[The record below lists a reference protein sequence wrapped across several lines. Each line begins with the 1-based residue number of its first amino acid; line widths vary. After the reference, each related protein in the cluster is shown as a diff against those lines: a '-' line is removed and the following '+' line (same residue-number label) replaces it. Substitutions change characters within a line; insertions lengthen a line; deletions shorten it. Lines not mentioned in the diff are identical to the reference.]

1 MAERPSAA
9 QEALSKVED
18 QLSCL
23 VCLEPYTNPRL
34 LSCFHVY
41 CQHCLEDIVAHN
53 RHGQLE
59 CPKCRRPTPLPPT
72 GVSGLQAAFHVHHL
86 FDIQET
92 LKKVKEPQKLAC
104 EKCVKTTRKATS
116 FCRQCT
122 KFICEKCTDTHKEWE
137 EEFEGHEVVTI
148 EKLEGDLIRLVSPKK
163 TSPRCPKHDDI
174 MRLYCETCGELIC
187 INCTVQIH
195 KNHKYCV
202 IADTFESHKKEI
214 LDSLGP
220 VDKQLEATDT
230 ALVNLDGRHAELV
243 EHSGK
248 LATNIHSKFDE
259 IHQALYA
266 REGELMAE
274 LEGHTQQQLKSLSAQ
289 REEVEILQ
297 TQRSSCLHFVRE
309 SIRTGSPGDVLKM
322 KQGVVKQVREL
333 VDTFD
338 PNTLEPRE
346 TTNTFFVPSAQLV
359 KDCKQSGTICTTSV
373 TATPTKRLDKT
384 RVQEAASLRFSNT
397 NHQLI
402 QFPSSNIEAK
412 LFSKLTNKPTYCVVK
427 ERGKGEY
434 EISYQPTVGGA
445 SEMIV
450 RVGGEEVAGS
460 PFPVA
465 VKTPIDKL
473 GTVIKTINDLKS
485 PWGVALNQAGEI
497 IVAEEGAGIVSIFS
511 PTGDKLR
518 TLDTRGTAV
527 GEMKSPRG
535 VAVDGDDNILV
546 VDAGNHRLLKF
557 SRGGD
562 QIAAVGS
569 HGNSPGQFNDPIGV
583 CVNSVNVKVYVVDWC
598 AECVQIFNSDLTFS
612 SKFGSEGSGN
622 GQFSSP
628 YDVAS
633 DRSGCVYVVEYISD
647 RVHVFTPNG
656 VYLRQFGKNGSGNGE
671 LNYPVSIC
679 VDSDDLVYV
688 GENGNNR
695 VSVFTCEGV
704 FLKSF
709 GSKRSGSRQ
718 FKDPVSMVT
727 CMAKVKVRYGNS
739 ATVLCRVS
747 GSMGGQMSS
756 PCHQSS
762 IHWS

>member
-41 CQHCLEDIVAHN
+41 CQHCLEDIVTHN
-53 RHGQLE
+53 RQGQLE

-72 GVSGLQAAFHVHHL
+72 GVSGLQAAFNVHHL

-92 LKKVKEPQKLAC
+92 LKKIKEPQKLAC
-104 EKCVKTTRKATS
+104 EKCSVTNRKATS

-122 KFICEKCTDTHKEWE
+122 KFICEKCTDMHKEWDE
-137 EEFEGHEVVTI
+137 LKNHEIVTI
-148 EKLEGDLIRLVSPKK
+148 QKVEGDLIRLVSPKK
-163 TSPRCPKHDDI
+163 TSPRCPKHDEK
-174 MRLYCETCGELIC
+174 MKLYCEPCGELIC
-187 INCTVQIH
+187 RDCIIHIH
-195 KNHKYCV
+195 KDHKYCV

-220 VDKQLEATDT
+220 VEKQLEATDT
-230 ALVNLDGRHAELV
+230 ALVNLDGRHAEIV
-243 EHSGK
+243 EHGGK
-248 LATNIHSKFDE
+248 LATNIHSKFNE
-259 IHQALYA
+259 IRRAVDA

-346 TTNTFFVPSAQLV
+346 TTNTCFVPSAQLV
-359 KDCKQSGTICTTSV
+359 KECKEFGTIGIPSV
-373 TATPTKRLDKT
+373 TVTPTKRPDKT
-384 RVQEAASLRFSNT
+384 RVQVVASLQTSNI

-402 QFPSSNIEAK
+402 QIPSSTIKVE
-412 LFSKLTNKPTYCVVK
+412 LISKSTNQTTQCIVK

-434 EISYQPTVGGA
+434 DISYQPIVGGA
-445 SEMIV
+445 SELIV

-465 VKTPIDKL
+465 VKTPFDKL
-473 GTVIKTINDLKS
+473 GTVIKTINDLKA
-485 PWGVALNQAGEI
+485 PDGVALNQAGEI
-497 IVAEEGAGIVSIFS
+497 IVAEHDAGIVSIFS

-527 GEMKSPRG
+527 GEMKYPRG

-546 VDAGNHRLLKF
+546 VDYGNHRPLKF

-562 QIAAVGS
+562 LIAAVGS
-569 HGNSPGQFNDPIGV
+569 HGDGPGQFNYPFGV
-583 CVNSVNVKVYVVDWC
+583 CVNSVNGKVYMVDNGLN
-598 AECVQIFNSDLTFS
+598 CVHIFNSDLTFS
-612 SKFGSEGSGN
+612 SKLGSEGSGN
-622 GQFSSP
+622 GQFNRP
-628 YDVAS
+628 HGVAS
-633 DRSGCVYVVEYISD
+633 DRSGCVYVADYYNY
-647 RVHVFTPNG
+647 RVQVFTPDG
-656 VYLRQFGKNGSGNGE
+656 GYLRQFGKYGSGNGE
-671 LNYPVSIC
+671 LGLPVSIC

-688 GENGNNR
+688 GEWGNNR

-709 GSKRSGSRQ
+709 GSYGSGPGQ
-718 FKDPVSMVT
+718 FNGPYGIAVDQCGVVYVSD
-727 CMAKVKVRYGNS
+727 RGNN
-739 ATVLCRVS
+739 RVQIFS
-747 GSMGGQMSS
+747 
-756 PCHQSS
+756 
-762 IHWS
+762 

>member
-1 MAERPSAA
+1 MAEKPSAA

-53 RHGQLE
+53 RQGQLE

-72 GVSGLQAAFHVHHL
+72 GVSGLQAAFNVHHL

-92 LKKVKEPQKLAC
+92 LKKIKEPQKLAC
-104 EKCVKTTRKATS
+104 EKCSVTNRKATS

-122 KFICEKCTDTHKEWE
+122 KFICEKCTDMHKEWDE
-137 EEFEGHEVVTI
+137 LKNHEIVTI
-148 EKLEGDLIRLVSPKK
+148 QKVEGDLIRLVSPKK
-163 TSPRCPKHDDI
+163 TSPRCPKHDEN
-174 MRLYCETCGELIC
+174 MKLYCESCGELIC
-187 INCTVQIH
+187 RDCLVHIH
-195 KNHKYCV
+195 KDHKYCV

-214 LDSLGP
+214 LNSLGP
-220 VDKQLEATDT
+220 VEKQLEATDT
-230 ALVNLDGRHAELV
+230 VLVNLDGRHTKIV
-243 EHSGK
+243 EHRGK
-248 LATNIHSKFDE
+248 IATNIHSKFDE
-259 IHQALYA
+259 IRRALDA

-274 LEGHTQQQLKSLSAQ
+274 LEGHTQQKLKSLSAQ

-346 TTNTFFVPSAQLV
+346 TTNTCFVPSAQLV
-359 KDCKQSGTICTTSV
+359 KECKEFGALCCVNIPQKAIAGQKVIAHC
-373 TATPTKRLDKT
+373 
-384 RVQEAASLRFSNT
+384 RFLSPKNSA
-397 NHQLI
+397 
-402 QFPSSNIEAK
+402 PPEAK
-412 LFSKLTNKPTYCVVK
+412 LISKITDKATKCVVK

-434 EISYQPTVGGA
+434 EISSQPTVGGA
-445 SEMIV
+445 SELIV

-465 VKTPIDKL
+465 VKTLVNKL
-473 GTVIKTINDLKS
+473 GTVIKTINDLKT

-497 IVAEEGAGIVSIFS
+497 IVAEQDAGIVSIFS

-518 TLDTRGTAV
+518 TLDTRGTA
-527 GEMKSPRG
+527 MKHPQS

-546 VDAGNHRLLKF
+546 VDRGINRLLKF

-562 QIAAVGS
+562 LIAAVGS
-569 HGNSPGQFNDPIGV
+569 HGNGPGQFNDPIGV
-583 CVNSVNVKVYVVDWC
+583 CVNSVNGKVYVVDNG
-598 AECVQIFNSDLTFS
+598 AHCVHIFNSDLTFS
-612 SKFGSEGSGN
+612 SKFGSNGSGN
-622 GQFSSP
+622 GQFNYP
-628 YDVAS
+628 WDVAS
-633 DRSGCVYVVEYISD
+633 DRSGCVYVADYYNH
-647 RVHVFTPNG
+647 RVQVFTPDG
-656 VYLRQFGKNGSGNGE
+656 GYLRQFGKRGSGNRE
-671 LNYPVSIC
+671 LEFPASIC

-688 GENGNNR
+688 GEYGNDR

-709 GSKRSGSRQ
+709 GSRGSGSGQ
-718 FKDPVSMVT
+718 FNGPYGIAVDQCGVVYVSDH
-727 CMAKVKVRYGNS
+727 GNN
-739 ATVLCRVS
+739 RVQILS
-747 GSMGGQMSS
+747 
-756 PCHQSS
+756 
-762 IHWS
+762 

>member
-53 RHGQLE
+53 RQGQLE
-59 CPKCRRPTPLPPT
+59 CPKCRRPTSLPPT
-72 GVSGLQAAFHVHHL
+72 GVNGLQAAFNVHHL

-104 EKCVKTTRKATS
+104 EKCSKTTRKATS

-122 KFICEKCTDTHKEWE
+122 KFICDLCTNIHKEY

-148 EKLEGDLIRLVSPKK
+148 EKVEGDLIRLVSPNKV
-163 TSPRCPKHDDI
+163 TPRCPKHNKSLK
-174 MRLYCETCGELIC
+174 LYCEPCGELIC
-187 INCTVQIH
+187 THCIVQIH
-195 KNHKYCV
+195 KDHKYCV

-220 VDKQLEATDT
+220 VEKQLEATDT
-230 ALVNLDGRHAELV
+230 ALVNLDGRHAEII
-243 EHSGK
+243 EHGGK
-248 LATNIHSKFDE
+248 IATNIHSKFDE
-259 IHQALYA
+259 IRRALDA

-346 TTNTFFVPSAQLV
+346 TTNTCFVPSAQLV
-359 KDCKQSGTICTTSV
+359 KECKKFGALCCVNIPQKAIADQKV
-373 TATPTKRLDKT
+373 TAYC
-384 RVQEAASLRFSNT
+384 RFLSPKNSA
-397 NHQLI
+397 
-402 QFPSSNIEAK
+402 PPEAK
-412 LFSKLTNKPTYCVVK
+412 LISKITDKATKCVVK

-434 EISYQPTVGGA
+434 EIFYQPTVGGA
-445 SEMIV
+445 SELIV
-450 RVGGEEVAGS
+450 RLGGEEVAGS

-473 GTVIKTINDLKS
+473 GTVIKTINDLKT
-485 PWGVALNQAGEI
+485 PDGVALNQAGEI
-497 IVAEEGAGIVSIFS
+497 IVAEHDAGIVSIFS

-518 TLDTRGTAV
+518 TLDTRGIAV
-527 GEMKSPRG
+527 GEMKNPCG

-546 VDAGNHRLLKF
+546 VDAGNNRLLKF

-562 QIAAVGS
+562 LIAAVGS
-569 HGNSPGQFNDPIGV
+569 HGDGPGQFNNPFGV
-583 CVNSVNVKVYVVDWC
+583 CVNSVNGKVYVVDFG
-598 AECVQIFNSDLTFS
+598 ANCVHIFNSDLTFS
-612 SKFGSEGSGN
+612 SKFGSKGSGN
-622 GQFSSP
+622 GQFNSP
-628 YDVAS
+628 WDVAS
-633 DRSGCVYVVEYISD
+633 DRSGCVYVVDCYNA
-647 RVHVFTPNG
+647 RVQVFTPDG
-656 VYLRQFGKNGSGNGE
+656 GYLRQFGKRGGGNGE
-671 LNYPVSIC
+671 LDRPVSIC
-679 VDSDDLVYV
+679 VDSDNLVYV
-688 GENGNNR
+688 GELGNKR

-709 GSKRSGSRQ
+709 GSEGSGPGQ
-718 FKDPVSMVT
+718 FNLPYGIAVDQCGVVYVSD
-727 CMAKVKVRYGNS
+727 YGNN
-739 ATVLCRVS
+739 RVQIFS
-747 GSMGGQMSS
+747 
-756 PCHQSS
+756 
-762 IHWS
+762 

>member
-53 RHGQLE
+53 RQGQLE

-72 GVSGLQAAFHVHHL
+72 GVSGLQAAFNVHHL

-104 EKCVKTTRKATS
+104 EKCSVTNRKATS

-122 KFICEKCTDTHKEWE
+122 KFICEKCTDMHKEWE
-137 EEFEGHEVVTI
+137 ELKGHEVVTI
-148 EKLEGDLIRLVSPKK
+148 EKVEGDLIRLVSPKK
-163 TSPRCPKHDDI
+163 TSPRCPKHDEK
-174 MRLYCETCGELIC
+174 MKLYCEPCGELIC
-187 INCTVQIH
+187 RDCIIHIH
-195 KNHKYCV
+195 KDHKYCV

-220 VDKQLEATDT
+220 VEKQLEATDT
-230 ALVNLDGRHAELV
+230 ALVNLDGRHAEIV
-243 EHSGK
+243 EHGGK
-248 LATNIHSKFDE
+248 IATNIHSKFDE
-259 IHQALYA
+259 LHQALYA

-346 TTNTFFVPSAQLV
+346 TTNTCFVPSAQLV
-359 KDCKQSGTICTTSV
+359 KDCKEFGAIGIPSV
-373 TATPTKRLDKT
+373 TVTPTKRLDKT
-384 RVQEAASLRFSNT
+384 RVQGSTSLRFSNT

-402 QFPSSNIEAK
+402 QIPSLNIKAE
-412 LFSKLTNKPTYCVVK
+412 LISKSTNQTTKCVVK

-445 SEMIV
+445 SELIV

-473 GTVIKTINDLKS
+473 GTVIKTINDLKK

-497 IVAEEGAGIVSIFS
+497 IVAEHDAGIVSIFS

-527 GEMKSPRG
+527 GEMKNPRG

-546 VDAGNHRLLKF
+546 VDRGNHRLLKF

-562 QIAAVGS
+562 LIAAVGS
-569 HGNSPGQFNDPIGV
+569 HGDGPGQFNNPIGV
-583 CVNSVNVKVYVVDWC
+583 CVNSVNGKVYVVDFG
-598 AECVQIFNSDLTFS
+598 AHCVHIFNSDLTFS
-612 SKFGSEGSGN
+612 SKFGSKGSGN
-622 GQFSSP
+622 GQFNYP
-628 YDVAS
+628 WDVAS
-633 DRSGCVYVVEYISD
+633 DRSGCVYVADYGNA
-647 RVHVFTPNG
+647 RVQVFTPDG
-656 VYLRQFGKNGSGNGE
+656 GYLRQFGKRGSGNGE

-709 GSKRSGSRQ
+709 GSKGSGPGQ
-718 FKDPVSMVT
+718 FNSPYGIAVDQCGVVYVSD
-727 CMAKVKVRYGNS
+727 YGNN
-739 ATVLCRVS
+739 RVQIFS
-747 GSMGGQMSS
+747 
-756 PCHQSS
+756 
-762 IHWS
+762 

>member
-53 RHGQLE
+53 RQGQLE

-72 GVSGLQAAFHVHHL
+72 GVSGLQAAFNVHHL

-104 EKCVKTTRKATS
+104 EKCSVTNRKATS

-122 KFICEKCTDTHKEWE
+122 KFICEKCTDMHKEWDE
-137 EEFEGHEVVTI
+137 LKNHEIVSIQKV
-148 EKLEGDLIRLVSPKK
+148 EGDLIRLVSPKK
-163 TSPRCPKHDDI
+163 MSPRCPKHDEN
-174 MRLYCETCGELIC
+174 MKLYCEPCGELIC
-187 INCTVQIH
+187 IHCTVQIH
-195 KNHKYCV
+195 KDHKYYV

-220 VDKQLEATDT
+220 VEKQLEATDT
-230 ALVNLDGRHAELV
+230 ALVNLDGRHAEIV
-243 EHSGK
+243 EHGGK

-338 PNTLEPRE
+338 PNTLEPRQ
-346 TTNTFFVPSAQLV
+346 TTNTCFVPSAQLV
-359 KDCKQSGTICTTSV
+359 KDCKEFGALCFVNIPQKAIAGQKINAHCRFLSAKNSAPPEAELVSKITDK
-373 TATPTKRLDKT
+373 ATK
-384 RVQEAASLRFSNT
+384 
-397 NHQLI
+397 
-402 QFPSSNIEAK
+402 
-412 LFSKLTNKPTYCVVK
+412 CVVK

-434 EISYQPTVGGA
+434 EISYQPTLGGA
-445 SEMIV
+445 SKLIV
-450 RVGGEEVAGS
+450 RVGGEEVVGS
-460 PFPVA
+460 LFPVA

-473 GTVIKTINDLKS
+473 GTVIKTINDLKKTR
-485 PWGVALNQAGEI
+485 GVALNQAGEI
-497 IVAEEGAGIVSIFS
+497 IVAEWNADIVSIFS
-511 PTGDKLR
+511 PTGDELR

-527 GEMKSPRG
+527 GEMKEPRG

-546 VDAGNHRLLKF
+546 VDNGNHRLLKF

-562 QIAAVGS
+562 VIAAVGS
-569 HGNSPGQFNDPIGV
+569 HSDGLGQFNDPIGV
-583 CVNSVNVKVYVVDWC
+583 CVNSVNGKVYVVDYG
-598 AECVQIFNSDLTFS
+598 AYCVHIFNSDLTFS
-612 SKFGSEGSGN
+612 SKFGSKGSGN
-622 GQFSSP
+622 GQFNDP
-628 YDVAS
+628 RDVAS
-633 DRSGCVYVVEYISD
+633 DRSGCVYVADFINHQVQ
-647 RVHVFTPNG
+647 VFTANG
-656 VYLRQFGKNGSGNGE
+656 GYLRQFGKKGSGNEE

-688 GENGNNR
+688 GEYGNDC

-704 FLKSF
+704 FLKLFGSF
-709 GSKRSGSRQ
+709 GSRPGQ
-718 FKDPVSMVT
+718 FNGPYGIAVDQCGVVYVSDH
-727 CMAKVKVRYGNS
+727 GN
-739 ATVLCRVS
+739 TRVQIFS
-747 GSMGGQMSS
+747 
-756 PCHQSS
+756 
-762 IHWS
+762 

>member
-53 RHGQLE
+53 RQGQLE

-72 GVSGLQAAFHVHHL
+72 GVSGLQAAFNIHHL
-86 FDIQET
+86 FHIQET

-104 EKCVKTTRKATS
+104 EKCSKTTRKATS

-122 KFICEKCTDTHKEWE
+122 KFICDLCTNIHKEY

-148 EKLEGDLIRLVSPKK
+148 EKVESDLIRLVSPKK
-163 TSPRCPKHDDI
+163 TSPLCPKHDDKL
-174 MRLYCETCGELIC
+174 RLYCETCGELIC
-187 INCTVQIH
+187 RDCLVHIH
-195 KNHKYCV
+195 KDHKYCV

-220 VDKQLEATDT
+220 VEKQLEATDT
-230 ALVNLDGRHAELV
+230 ALVNLDGRHAEIV
-243 EHSGK
+243 EHGGK
-248 LATNIHSKFDE
+248 IATNIHSKFDE
-259 IHQALYA
+259 LHQALYA

-274 LEGHTQQQLKSLSAQ
+274 LKGHTQQQLKSLSAQ
-289 REEVEILQ
+289 REEVDILQ

-346 TTNTFFVPSAQLV
+346 TTNTCFVPSV
-359 KDCKQSGTICTTSV
+359 KDCKEFGSIGIPSV
-373 TATPTKRLDKT
+373 TVTPTKRLDKT
-384 RVQEAASLRFSNT
+384 GVQEAASLRFSNT
-397 NHQLI
+397 NRDLI
-402 QFPSSNIEAK
+402 QIPSSTIKAELK
-412 LFSKLTNKPTYCVVK
+412 SKLTNQTTKCVVK

-434 EISYQPTVGGA
+434 EISYQRTVGGA
-445 SEMIV
+445 SELIV

-473 GTVIKTINDLKS
+473 GTVIKTINNLKE
-485 PWGVALNQAGEI
+485 PWGVAFNQAGEI
-497 IVAEEGAGIVSIFS
+497 IVAEWDVGIVSIFS

-527 GEMKSPRG
+527 GEMKHPRV

-546 VDAGNHRLLKF
+546 VDGGNHRLLKF

-562 QIAAVGS
+562 LIAAVGS
-569 HGNSPGQFNDPIGV
+569 HGDGPGQFNDPFGV
-583 CVNSVNVKVYVVDWC
+583 CVNSVNGKVYVVDHG
-598 AECVQIFNSDLTFS
+598 AHCVHIFNSDLTLS
-612 SKFGSEGSGN
+612 SKFGSRGRSNGQFDYPWDVASDSGCVYVADAGNNRVQVFTPDGGYLRQFKKKGSGN
-622 GQFSSP
+622 GQLYWP
-628 YDVAS
+628 
-633 DRSGCVYVVEYISD
+633 I
-647 RVHVFTPNG
+647 
-656 VYLRQFGKNGSGNGE
+656 
-671 LNYPVSIC
+671 SIC
-679 VDSDDLVYV
+679 VDSDYLVCV
-688 GENGNNR
+688 GERGNNR

-709 GSKRSGSRQ
+709 GSEGSGPGQ
-718 FKDPVSMVT
+718 FYGPYGIAVDQCGVVYVSDSD
-727 CMAKVKVRYGNS
+727 NN
-739 ATVLCRVS
+739 RV
-747 GSMGGQMSS
+747 QIF
-756 PCHQSS
+756 C
-762 IHWS
+762 

>member
-41 CQHCLEDIVAHN
+41 CQHCLEDLVAHN
-53 RHGQLE
+53 RQGQLE
-59 CPKCRRPTPLPPT
+59 CPKCRRPTPLPT

-104 EKCVKTTRKATS
+104 EKCSKTTRKATS

-122 KFICEKCTDTHKEWE
+122 KFICDLCTNIHKEYK
-137 EEFEGHEVVTI
+137 EFEGHEVVTI
-148 EKLEGDLIRLVSPKK
+148 EKVEGDLIRLVSPKK
-163 TSPRCPKHDDI
+163 TSPRCPKHDEN
-174 MRLYCETCGELIC
+174 MKLYCEPCGELIC
-187 INCTVQIH
+187 IHCTVQIH
-195 KNHKYCV
+195 KDHKYCV

-220 VDKQLEATDT
+220 VEKQLEATDT
-230 ALVNLDGRHAELV
+230 ALINLDGRHAEIV
-243 EHSGK
+243 EHGGK
-248 LATNIHSKFDE
+248 IATNIHSKFDE
-259 IHQALYA
+259 LHQALYA

-322 KQGVVKQVREL
+322 KQGVVNQVREL

-346 TTNTFFVPSAQLV
+346 TTNTCFVPSAQLV
-359 KDCKQSGTICTTSV
+359 KDCKEFGAIGIPSV
-373 TATPTKRLDKT
+373 TVTPTKRLDKT
-384 RVQEAASLRFSNT
+384 RVQGTTSLRFTNT

-402 QFPSSNIEAK
+402 QIPSLNIKAE
-412 LFSKLTNKPTYCVVK
+412 LISKSTNQTTNCVVK

-445 SEMIV
+445 SELIV
-450 RVGGEEVAGS
+450 RVGGEDVAGS

-485 PWGVALNQAGEI
+485 PYGVALNQAGEI
-497 IVAEEGAGIVSIFS
+497 IVAEHDAGIVSIFS

-527 GEMKSPRG
+527 GEMKYPHC

-546 VDAGNHRLLKF
+546 VHRGNHQLLKF

-562 QIAAVGS
+562 LIAAVGS
-569 HGNSPGQFNDPIGV
+569 RGDGPGQFNNPIGV
-583 CVNSVNVKVYVVDWC
+583 CVNSVNGKVYVTDIYAHC
-598 AECVQIFNSDLTFS
+598 LHIFNSDLTFS
-612 SKFGSEGSGN
+612 SKFGSKGRGN
-622 GQFSSP
+622 GLFNSP
-628 YDVAS
+628 YVVAS
-633 DRSGCVYVVEYISD
+633 DRSGCVYVVEYYNA
-647 RVHVFTPNG
+647 RVQVFTPDG
-656 VYLRQFGKNGSGNGE
+656 GYLRQFVMRGSGNGE
-671 LNYPVSIC
+671 LNEPVSIC

-688 GENGNNR
+688 GESGNNR

-709 GSKRSGSRQ
+709 GSQGSGPGQ
-718 FKDPVSMVT
+718 FKHPLGIVVDQCGVVYVSDID
-727 CMAKVKVRYGNS
+727 NN
-739 ATVLCRVS
+739 RV
-747 GSMGGQMSS
+747 QMFS
-756 PCHQSS
+756 
-762 IHWS
+762 

>member
-1 MAERPSAA
+1 MAERLSAA

-23 VCLEPYTNPRL
+23 VCLKPYTNPRL

-53 RHGQLE
+53 RQGQLE

-72 GVSGLQAAFHVHHL
+72 GVSGLQAAFNIHHL

-104 EKCVKTTRKATS
+104 EKCSKTTRKATS
-116 FCRQCT
+116 FCRECT
-122 KFICEKCTDTHKEWE
+122 KFICDLCTNIHKEY

-148 EKLEGDLIRLVSPKK
+148 EKVEGDLIRLVSPKK
-163 TSPRCPKHDDI
+163 TSSRCPKHDDI
-174 MRLYCETCGELIC
+174 MRLYCETCGEVIC

-195 KNHKYCV
+195 KDHKYCV

-220 VDKQLEATDT
+220 VEKQLEATDT
-230 ALVNLDGRHAELV
+230 ALVNLEGRHAEII
-243 EHSGK
+243 EHGGK
-248 LATNIHSKFDE
+248 IATNIHSKFDE
-259 IHQALYA
+259 LHQALYA
-266 REGELMAE
+266 LEGELMAE

-309 SIRTGSPGDVLKM
+309 IIRTGSPGDVLKM

-346 TTNTFFVPSAQLV
+346 TTNTCFVPSAQLV
-359 KDCKQSGTICTTSV
+359 KDCKEFGAIGIPSV
-373 TATPTKRLDKT
+373 TVTPTKRLDKT
-384 RVQEAASLRFSNT
+384 RVQGSTSLRFSNT
-397 NHQLI
+397 NHPLI
-402 QFPSSNIEAK
+402 QIPSLNIKAE
-412 LFSKLTNKPTYCVVK
+412 LISKSTNQTTNCVVK

-445 SEMIV
+445 SELIV

-473 GTVIKTINDLKS
+473 GTVIKTINDLKK
-485 PWGVALNQAGEI
+485 PHGVALNQAREI
-497 IVAEEGAGIVSIFS
+497 IVPEQGAGIVSIFS

-527 GEMKSPRG
+527 GKMKNPCG

-546 VDAGNHRLLKF
+546 VDGGNYRLLKF

-562 QIAAVGS
+562 LIAAVGS
-569 HGNSPGQFNDPIGV
+569 HGDGPGQFNYPNCV
-583 CVNSVNVKVYVVDWC
+583 CVNSVNGKVYTYVVDNG
-598 AECVQIFNSDLTFS
+598 AHCVHIFNSDLTFS
-612 SKFGSEGSGN
+612 SKFGSKGSGN
-622 GQFSSP
+622 GQFNRP
-628 YDVAS
+628 WDVAS
-633 DRSGCVYVVEYISD
+633 DRSGCVYVAD
-647 RVHVFTPNG
+647 AGNTRVQVFTPDG
-656 VYLRQFGKNGSGNGE
+656 GYLRQFGKKGGGNGE
-671 LNYPVSIC
+671 LYYPACIC
-679 VDSDDLVYV
+679 VDCDDLVYV
-688 GENGNNR
+688 AEYGNKR
-695 VSVFTCEGV
+695 VSVFTYEGV

-709 GSKRSGSRQ
+709 VSPGSGPGQ
-718 FKDPVSMVT
+718 FNSP
-727 CMAKVKVRYGNS
+727 YGIAVDQCGVVYVCDNGNN
-739 ATVLCRVS
+739 RVQIFS
-747 GSMGGQMSS
+747 
-756 PCHQSS
+756 
-762 IHWS
+762 

>member
-53 RHGQLE
+53 GQGQLE

-104 EKCVKTTRKATS
+104 EKCSKTTRKATS

-122 KFICEKCTDTHKEWE
+122 KFICEKCTDMHKEWDE
-137 EEFEGHEVVTI
+137 LKNHEIVSI
-148 EKLEGDLIRLVSPKK
+148 EKVEGDLIRLVSPKK
-163 TSPRCPKHDDI
+163 TSPRCPKHDEF
-174 MRLYCETCGELIC
+174 MKLYCEPCGELIC
-187 INCTVQIH
+187 IHCTVQIH
-195 KNHKYCV
+195 KDHKYCV

-220 VDKQLEATDT
+220 VEKQLEATDT
-230 ALVNLDGRHAELV
+230 ALVNLDGRHAEIV
-243 EHSGK
+243 EHGGK
-248 LATNIHSKFDE
+248 IATNIHSKFDE
-259 IHQALYA
+259 IRRSLDA

-274 LEGHTQQQLKSLSAQ
+274 LEGHTQQQLKTLSAQ

-346 TTNTFFVPSAQLV
+346 TPNTCFVPSAQLV
-359 KDCKQSGTICTTSV
+359 KDCKEFGALCCANIPRKAITGQKV
-373 TATPTKRLDKT
+373 TAYCRIISPKKS
-384 RVQEAASLRFSNT
+384 A
-397 NHQLI
+397 
-402 QFPSSNIEAK
+402 PPEAK
-412 LFSKLTNKPTYCVVK
+412 FISKITDKATNCVVK

-445 SEMIV
+445 SELIV

-473 GTVIKTINDLKS
+473 GTVIKTINDLKT
-485 PWGVALNQAGEI
+485 PYGVALNQAGEI
-497 IVAEEGAGIVSIFS
+497 IVAEQDAGIVSIFS

-527 GEMKSPRG
+527 GEMRSPRG

-546 VDAGNHRLLKF
+546 VNFGDCRLLKF
-557 SRGGD
+557 SCGGD
-562 QIAAVGS
+562 PIAAVDSRGD
-569 HGNSPGQFNDPIGV
+569 GPGQLKHPLGV
-583 CVNSVNVKVYVVDWC
+583 CVNSVNGKVYVINSG
-598 AECVQIFNSDLTFS
+598 AHCVHILNSDLTFS
-612 SKFGSEGSGN
+612 SKFGNRGSGK
-622 GQFSSP
+622 GKFSSP
-628 YDVAS
+628 WDVVA
-633 DRSGCVYVVEYISD
+633 DRRGCVYVADAGND
-647 RVHVFTPNG
+647 RVQVFTPDG
-656 VYLRQFGKNGSGNGE
+656 RYLRQFGKKGSGNGE
-671 LNYPVSIC
+671 LCGPVGIC
-679 VDSDDLVYV
+679 VDSDDRVYV
-688 GENGNNR
+688 GEDGNGR
-695 VSVFTCEGV
+695 ISVFTCEGV

-709 GSKRSGSRQ
+709 GSVGSGPGQ
-718 FKDPVSMVT
+718 FNTLFGIAVDRCGVV
-727 CMAKVKVRYGNS
+727 Y
-739 ATVLCRVS
+739 VS
-747 GSMGGQMSS
+747 GYNKLQ
-756 PCHQSS
+756 QFY
-762 IHWS
+762 

>member
-53 RHGQLE
+53 RQGQLE

-72 GVSGLQAAFHVHHL
+72 GVSGLQAAFNIHHL

-122 KFICEKCTDTHKEWE
+122 KFICEKCTDMHKEW

-148 EKLEGDLIRLVSPKK
+148 EKVEGDLIRLVSPKK
-163 TSPRCPKHDDI
+163 TSPRCPKHDEN
-174 MRLYCETCGELIC
+174 MKLFCEPCGELIC
-187 INCTVQIH
+187 IHCTVQIH
-195 KNHKYCV
+195 KDHKYCV

-220 VDKQLEATDT
+220 VEKQLEATDT
-230 ALVNLDGRHAELV
+230 ALVNLDGRHAEIV
-243 EHSGK
+243 EHGGK
-248 LATNIHSKFDE
+248 IATNIHSKFDE
-259 IHQALYA
+259 IRRAVDA

-346 TTNTFFVPSAQLV
+346 TTNTCFVPSAQLV
-359 KDCKQSGTICTTSV
+359 KDCKKFGALCCVNIPQKAIAGQKI
-373 TATPTKRLDKT
+373 TAYCRFLSAKNSTP
-384 RVQEAASLRFSNT
+384 
-397 NHQLI
+397 
-402 QFPSSNIEAK
+402 PEAK
-412 LFSKLTNKPTYCVVK
+412 LISKITDQATKCVVK

-445 SEMIV
+445 SELIV

-465 VKTPIDKL
+465 VKTLIDKL
-473 GTVIKTINDLKS
+473 GTVIKTINDLKIPRS
-485 PWGVALNQAGEI
+485 VTLNQAGEI
-497 IVAEEGAGIVSIFS
+497 IVAELDSGIVSIFS

-527 GEMKSPRG
+527 GEMKIPQV

-546 VDAGNHRLLKF
+546 VDNGNHRLLSF
-557 SRGGD
+557 SPGGD
-562 QIAAVGS
+562 LIAAVGS
-569 HGNSPGQFNDPIGV
+569 HSDGPGQCNDPYGV
-583 CVNSVNVKVYVVDWC
+583 CVNSVNGKVYVVDNG
-598 AECVQIFNSDLTFS
+598 AHCVHIFNSDLTFS
-612 SKFGSEGSGN
+612 SKFGSYGSGN
-622 GQFSSP
+622 GQFNRP

-633 DRSGCVYVVEYISD
+633 DRSGCVYVADCYNH
-647 RVHVFTPNG
+647 RVQVFTPDG
-656 VYLRQFGKNGSGNGE
+656 GYLRQFRKIGSGNGE
-671 LNYPVSIC
+671 LIYPASIC

-688 GENGNNR
+688 GDFGNSR

-709 GSKRSGSRQ
+709 GSMGFGSGQ
-718 FKDPVSMVT
+718 FINAYGIAVDQCGVVYVSD
-727 CMAKVKVRYGNS
+727 RGNN
-739 ATVLCRVS
+739 RVQIFS
-747 GSMGGQMSS
+747 
-756 PCHQSS
+756 
-762 IHWS
+762 

>member
-34 LSCFHVY
+34 LSCFHIY

-53 RHGQLE
+53 RQGQLE

-72 GVSGLQAAFHVHHL
+72 GVSGLQAAFNVHHL

-92 LKKVKEPQKLAC
+92 LKKIKEPQKLAC
-104 EKCVKTTRKATS
+104 EKCSVTNRKATS

-122 KFICEKCTDTHKEWE
+122 KFICEKCTDIHKEWDE
-137 EEFEGHEVVTI
+137 LKNHEIVTI
-148 EKLEGDLIRLVSPKK
+148 QKVDGDLIRLVSPKK
-163 TSPRCPKHDDI
+163 TSPRCPKHDEN
-174 MRLYCETCGELIC
+174 MKLYCEPCGELIC
-187 INCTVQIH
+187 RDCIIHIH
-195 KNHKYCV
+195 KDHKYCV
-202 IADTFESHKKEI
+202 ISDTFESHKKEI
-214 LDSLGP
+214 LDSLRP
-220 VDKQLEATDT
+220 VEKQLEATDT
-230 ALVNLDGRHAELV
+230 ALVNLDGRHAEII
-243 EHSGK
+243 EHGRK

-259 IHQALYA
+259 IRRALDA

-346 TTNTFFVPSAQLV
+346 TTNTCFVPSAQLV
-359 KDCKQSGTICTTSV
+359 KECKKVGALYYDVVIPRKAIVGQKV
-373 TATPTKRLDKT
+373 TAYCRFLSAKISAPPEAKFISKITDKT
-384 RVQEAASLRFSNT
+384 T
-397 NHQLI
+397 
-402 QFPSSNIEAK
+402 K
-412 LFSKLTNKPTYCVVK
+412 CVVN

-445 SEMIV
+445 SKLIV

-465 VKTPIDKL
+465 VKPTIDKL
-473 GTVIKTINDLKS
+473 GTVIKAINDLKT
-485 PWGVALNQAGEI
+485 PYGVALNQAGEI
-497 IVAEEGAGIVSIFS
+497 IMAEQDAGVVSIFS

-527 GEMKSPRG
+527 GEMKSLQG
-535 VAVDGDDNILV
+535 VAVDGNDNILV
-546 VDAGNHRLLKF
+546 VDRDNNRLLKF

-562 QIAAVGS
+562 LIAAVGS
-569 HGNSPGQFNDPIGV
+569 HGDDPGQFNNPIGV
-583 CVNSVNVKVYVVDWC
+583 CVNSVNGKVYVIDIS
-598 AECVQIFNSDLTFS
+598 AHCVHIFNSDLTFS

-628 YDVAS
+628 WGVAS
-633 DRSGCVYVVEYISD
+633 DRSGCVYVADYINA
-647 RVHVFTPNG
+647 RVQVFTPDG
-656 VYLRQFGKNGSGNGE
+656 GYLRQFGKKGSGNGE
-671 LNYPVSIC
+671 LYSPISIC

-688 GENGNNR
+688 GENVNYR

-709 GSKRSGSRQ
+709 GSNGSGPGQ
-718 FKDPVSMVT
+718 FRYPHGIAVDQCGVVYVSD
-727 CMAKVKVRYGNS
+727 CYNN
-739 ATVLCRVS
+739 RV
-747 GSMGGQMSS
+747 Q
-756 PCHQSS
+756 
-762 IHWS
+762 IFY

>member
-1 MAERPSAA
+1 MSMAERPSAA

-53 RHGQLE
+53 RQGQLE

-72 GVSGLQAAFHVHHL
+72 GVSGLQAAFNIHHL

-122 KFICEKCTDTHKEWE
+122 KFICEKCTDMHKEW

-148 EKLEGDLIRLVSPKK
+148 EKVEGDLIRLVSPKK
-163 TSPRCPKHDDI
+163 TSPRCPKHDEN
-174 MRLYCETCGELIC
+174 MKLFCEPCGELIC
-187 INCTVQIH
+187 IHCTVQIH
-195 KNHKYCV
+195 KDHKYCV

-220 VDKQLEATDT
+220 VEKQLEATDT
-230 ALVNLDGRHAELV
+230 ALVNLDGRHAEIV
-243 EHSGK
+243 EHGGK
-248 LATNIHSKFDE
+248 IATNIHSKFDE

-274 LEGHTQQQLKSLSAQ
+274 LECHTQQHLKSLSAQ

-346 TTNTFFVPSAQLV
+346 TTNTCFVPSAQLV
-359 KDCKQSGTICTTSV
+359 KDCKKFGALCCVNIPQKAIADQKV
-373 TATPTKRLDKT
+373 TAYC
-384 RVQEAASLRFSNT
+384 RFLSPKNSA
-397 NHQLI
+397 
-402 QFPSSNIEAK
+402 PPEAK
-412 LFSKLTNKPTYCVVK
+412 FISKITDKATKCVVK

-434 EISYQPTVGGA
+434 EISYQPIVGGA
-445 SEMIV
+445 SELIV

-473 GTVIKTINDLKS
+473 GTVIKTINDLKR
-485 PWGVALNQAGEI
+485 PYGVALNQAGEI
-497 IVAEEGAGIVSIFS
+497 IVAEDGAGIVSIFS

-527 GEMKSPRG
+527 GEMRSPRG

-546 VDAGNHRLLKF
+546 VDRYNRRLLKF
-557 SRGGD
+557 SHGGD
-562 QIAAVGS
+562 LIAAVGS
-569 HGNSPGQFNDPIGV
+569 HGDGPGQFNNPSGV
-583 CVNSVNVKVYVVDWC
+583 CVNSVNGKVYVVDNGAHC
-598 AECVQIFNSDLTFS
+598 LHIFNSDLTFS
-612 SKFGSEGSGN
+612 SKFGSYGSGN
-622 GQFSSP
+622 GQFNYP
-628 YDVAS
+628 DDVAS
-633 DRSGCVYVVEYISD
+633 DRSGCVYVVDYYNS
-647 RVHVFTPNG
+647 RVQVFTPDG
-656 VYLRQFGKNGSGNGE
+656 GYLRQFVMRGSGNGE
-671 LNYPVSIC
+671 LSGPVSIC

-688 GENGNNR
+688 GEYGNDC

-709 GSKRSGSRQ
+709 GSRGSGPGQ
-718 FKDPVSMVT
+718 FISPYSIAVDQCGVVYVSD
-727 CMAKVKVRYGNS
+727 CGNN
-739 ATVLCRVS
+739 RVQIFS
-747 GSMGGQMSS
+747 
-756 PCHQSS
+756 
-762 IHWS
+762 

>member
-53 RHGQLE
+53 RQGQLE

-72 GVSGLQAAFHVHHL
+72 GVSGLQAAFNVHHL
-86 FDIQET
+86 FDIQEI

-122 KFICEKCTDTHKEWE
+122 KFICDMCTTIHKEY
-137 EEFEGHEVVTI
+137 EEFEGHEVVTL
-148 EKLEGDLIRLVSPKK
+148 EKVEGDLIRLVSPKK
-163 TSPRCPKHDDI
+163 TSPHCPKHDEK
-174 MRLYCETCGELIC
+174 MKLYCEPCGELIC
-187 INCTVQIH
+187 RDCLVHIH
-195 KNHKYCV
+195 KDHKYCV

-220 VDKQLEATDT
+220 VEKQLEATDT
-230 ALVNLDGRHAELV
+230 ALVNLDGRHAEIV
-243 EHSGK
+243 EHGGTI
-248 LATNIHSKFDE
+248 ATNIHSKFDKL
-259 IHQALYA
+259 HQALYA

-289 REEVEILQ
+289 RKEVEILQ

-346 TTNTFFVPSAQLV
+346 TTNTCFVPSAQLV
-359 KDCKQSGTICTTSV
+359 KDSKKFGGLCCVNIPRKAITEQKV
-373 TATPTKRLDKT
+373 TAYY
-384 RVQEAASLRFSNT
+384 RFLCPLNSA
-397 NHQLI
+397 
-402 QFPSSNIEAK
+402 PPEAK
-412 LFSKLTNKPTYCVVK
+412 LVSKLTNKTTKCAVK
-427 ERGKGEY
+427 ERGQGEY

-445 SEMIV
+445 SELIV
-450 RVGGEEVAGS
+450 RVGGEEVEGS

-485 PWGVALNQAGEI
+485 PRSVALNQAAEI
-497 IVAEEGAGIVSIFS
+497 IVAEAAADIVSIFS

-527 GEMKSPRG
+527 GAMKNPRG
-535 VAVDGDDNILV
+535 VAVDGDYNILV
-546 VDAGNHRLLKF
+546 LDAGNHRLLKF

-562 QIAAVGS
+562 LIAAVGS
-569 HGNSPGQFNDPIGV
+569 RGDGSGQFNDPIGV
-583 CVNSVNVKVYVVDWC
+583 CVNSVNGKVYVVDYR
-598 AECVQIFNSDLTFS
+598 AHCVHIFNSDLTFS
-612 SKFGSEGSGN
+612 SKFGSEGNGN
-622 GQFSSP
+622 GQFNSP
-628 YDVAS
+628 CDVAS
-633 DRSGCVYVVEYISD
+633 DRSGCVYVVDAGID
-647 RVHVFTPNG
+647 RVQVFTPDGGN
-656 VYLRQFGKNGSGNGE
+656 LRQFGKRGSRNGE
-671 LNYPVSIC
+671 FNFPLSIC

-688 GENGNNR
+688 GENWNGR
-695 VSVFTCEGV
+695 VSAFTCEGV

-709 GSKRSGSRQ
+709 GSIGSEPGQ
-718 FKDPVSMVT
+718 FKSPFGIAVDQCGVVYVSDN
-727 CMAKVKVRYGNS
+727 GNN
-739 ATVLCRVS
+739 RVQIFS
-747 GSMGGQMSS
+747 
-756 PCHQSS
+756 
-762 IHWS
+762 

>member
-53 RHGQLE
+53 RQGQLE

-72 GVSGLQAAFHVHHL
+72 GVSGLQAAFNVHHL

-92 LKKVKEPQKLAC
+92 LKKIKEPQKLAC
-104 EKCVKTTRKATS
+104 EKCSKTTRKATS

-122 KFICEKCTDTHKEWE
+122 KFICDLCTNIHKEY
-137 EEFEGHEVVTI
+137 EEFEGHEVVTL
-148 EKLEGDLIRLVSPKK
+148 EKVEGDLIRLVSPKK
-163 TSPRCPKHDDI
+163 VSPLCPKHDEK
-174 MRLYCETCGELIC
+174 MKLYCEPCGELIC
-187 INCTVQIH
+187 RDCIIHIH
-195 KNHKYCV
+195 KDHKYCV

-220 VDKQLEATDT
+220 VEKQLEATDT
-230 ALVNLDGRHAELV
+230 ALVNLDGRHAEII
-243 EHSGK
+243 EHGGK
-248 LATNIHSKFDE
+248 IATNIHSKFDE
-259 IHQALYA
+259 IRRALDA

-346 TTNTFFVPSAQLV
+346 TTNTCFVPSAQLV
-359 KDCKQSGTICTTSV
+359 KDCKKVGALCCVNIPQKAIADQKV
-373 TATPTKRLDKT
+373 TAYC
-384 RVQEAASLRFSNT
+384 RFLSPKNSA
-397 NHQLI
+397 
-402 QFPSSNIEAK
+402 PPEAK
-412 LFSKLTNKPTYCVVK
+412 LISKITDKATKCVVK

-445 SEMIV
+445 SELIV

-473 GTVIKTINDLKS
+473 GTVIKTINDLKR
-485 PWGVALNQAGEI
+485 PDGVALNQAGEI
-497 IVAEEGAGIVSIFS
+497 IVAEANAGIVSIFS

-518 TLDTRGTAV
+518 TLHTQGTAV
-527 GEMKSPRG
+527 GEMKSPRC
-535 VAVDGDDNILV
+535 VVVDGDDNILV
-546 VDAGNHRLLKF
+546 VHCGNNQLLKF

-562 QIAAVGS
+562 LIAAVGS
-569 HGNSPGQFNDPIGV
+569 HGDGPGQFNNPFGV
-583 CVNSVNVKVYVVDWC
+583 CVNSVNGKVYVVDIG
-598 AECVQIFNSDLTFS
+598 ASCVHIFNSDLTFS
-612 SKFGSEGSGN
+612 SKFDSYGSGN
-622 GQFSSP
+622 GQFDRP

-633 DRSGCVYVVEYISD
+633 DRSGCVYVVEYYNA
-647 RVHVFTPNG
+647 RVQVFTPDG
-656 VYLRQFGKNGSGNGE
+656 GYLRQFGKEGSGNGE
-671 LNYPVSIC
+671 LNRPASIC

-688 GENGNNR
+688 GETGNDR
-695 VSVFTCEGV
+695 VSVFTCDGV

-709 GSKRSGSRQ
+709 GSRGSGPGQ
-718 FKDPVSMVT
+718 FNCPYGIAVDQCGVVYVSDF
-727 CMAKVKVRYGNS
+727 GNN
-739 ATVLCRVS
+739 RVQIFS
-747 GSMGGQMSS
+747 
-756 PCHQSS
+756 
-762 IHWS
+762 

>member
-41 CQHCLEDIVAHN
+41 CQHCLDDIVAHN
-53 RHGQLE
+53 RQGQLE
-59 CPKCRRPTPLPPT
+59 CPKCRRPTPLPPI
-72 GVSGLQAAFHVHHL
+72 GVSGLQAAFNVHHL

-104 EKCVKTTRKATS
+104 EKCSVTNRKATS

-122 KFICEKCTDTHKEWE
+122 KFICEKCTDMHKEWDE
-137 EEFEGHEVVTI
+137 LKDHELVSI
-148 EKLEGDLIRLVSPKK
+148 EKVEGDLIRLVSSNKV
-163 TSPRCPKHDDI
+163 TPRCPKHNKSLK
-174 MRLYCETCGELIC
+174 LYCEPCGELIC
-187 INCTVQIH
+187 THCIVQIH
-195 KNHKYCV
+195 KDHKYCV

-220 VDKQLEATDT
+220 VKKQLEATNT
-230 ALVNLDGRHAELV
+230 ALVNLDGRHAEIV
-243 EHSGK
+243 EQGGK
-248 LATNIHSKFDE
+248 IATNIHSKFDE

-297 TQRSSCLHFVRE
+297 TQRNSCLHFVRE
-309 SIRTGSPGDVLKM
+309 SIRTGSSGDVLKM

-346 TTNTFFVPSAQLV
+346 TTNTCFAYSTQIVEACQDSVHICTSKEVTNYCALKVVPSRRMKTTQPLPVAILNAI
-359 KDCKQSGTICTTSV
+359 DSKQRIVG
-373 TATPTKRLDKT
+373 LD
-384 RVQEAASLRFSNT
+384 L
-397 NHQLI
+397 L
-402 QFPSSNIEAK
+402 NIEAK
-412 LFSKLTNKPTYCVVK
+412 LVSKLTNETTKCVVK

-445 SEMIV
+445 SELIV
-450 RVGGEEVAGS
+450 RVGGEEVAGC
-460 PFPVA
+460 PFPVS

-473 GTVIKTINDLKS
+473 GTVIKTINDLNK
-485 PWGVALNQAGEI
+485 PCGVALNQAGEI
-497 IVAEEGAGIVSIFS
+497 IVAEADAGIISMCS
-511 PTGDKLR
+511 PTGHKLR
-518 TLDTRGTAV
+518 TLDTRVTAV
-527 GEMKSPRG
+527 GKCVG
-535 VAVDGDDNILV
+535 VDRDDNILV
-546 VDAGNHRLLKF
+546 VDSGNYRLLKF
-557 SRGGD
+557 SRRGD
-562 QIAAVGS
+562 LIAAVGS
-569 HGNSPGQFNDPIGV
+569 HGDGPGQFNYLISV
-583 CVNSVNVKVYVVDWC
+583 YVNSINGKVYVADFGSN
-598 AECVQIFNSDLTFS
+598 CVHILNSDLTFS

-622 GQFSSP
+622 GQFCSP
-628 YDVAS
+628 WVIAS
-633 DRSGCVYVVEYISD
+633 DRSDCVYVVDYSNC
-647 RVHVFTPNG
+647 RVQVFTPDG
-656 VYLRQFGKNGSGNGE
+656 GYLRQFGKTGSGNGE
-671 LNYPVSIC
+671 LSFPASIC

-695 VSVFTCEGV
+695 VSVLTCEGV

-709 GSKRSGSRQ
+709 GSEGSGPGQ
-718 FKDPVSMVT
+718 FNKP
-727 CMAKVKVRYGNS
+727 YGIAVDQCGVVYVCDHGNN
-739 ATVLCRVS
+739 RVQIFS
-747 GSMGGQMSS
+747 
-756 PCHQSS
+756 
-762 IHWS
+762 